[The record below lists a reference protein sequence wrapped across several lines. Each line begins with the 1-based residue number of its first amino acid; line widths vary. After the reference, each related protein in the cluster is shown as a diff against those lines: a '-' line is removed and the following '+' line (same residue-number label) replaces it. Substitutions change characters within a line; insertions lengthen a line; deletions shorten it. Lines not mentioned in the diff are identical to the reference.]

1 MGEILLTGNKID
13 NKYNKLIKSSPGKYT
28 LITLSTTG
36 KFPDAVKRGT
46 TYSSTEFAVV
56 LKNFRNLNAP
66 RAEEHLE
73 FTVTKN

>member
-1 MGEILLTGNKID
+1 VEGARKWIKGKKYELLID
-13 NKYNKLIKSSPGKYT
+13 PESSPGKYT

-36 KFPDAVKRGT
+36 KFPDAVKKGT

-73 FTVTKN
+73 FTVNKN